1 MSLSIIKSNLCLNS
15 SVWKLGD
22 SKQHFGCYSVMDVE
36 KGGNDKLGFIEEAL
50 VNKIVFFT
58 LTGIQITKILNLTK
72 TDLCCFSLRNSHS
85 IYKMCLIQLLCMM
98 YDCV

>member
-50 VNKIVFFT
+50 VNKIRIFY
-58 LTGIQITKILNLTK
+58 IDMSKYDKKIW
-72 TDLCCFSLRNSHS
+72 
-85 IYKMCLIQLLCMM
+85 IQLK
-98 YDCV
+98 

>member
-36 KGGNDKLGFIEEAL
+36 KGGNDKLGFIYR
-50 VNKIVFFT
+50 KPWSTKSDFFT
-58 LTGIQITKILNLTK
+58 LTGVNMTKN
-72 TDLCCFSLRNSHS
+72 FESS
-85 IYKMCLIQLLCMM
+85 
-98 YDCV
+98 